1 MKRIIV
7 HYGMPDDPAA
17 FDAHYEKT
25 HIPLTSAMP
34 HLRSFEVS
42 RGDVSCSDEARPV
55 YLTAILSYESAADM
69 EASLASEEGKTAVA
83 DVANFATG
91 GVTLVTID
99 TEELL

>member
-1 MKRIIV
+1 
-7 HYGMPDDPAA
+7 
-17 FDAHYEKT
+17 
-25 HIPLTSAMP
+25 
-34 HLRSFEVS
+34 
-42 RGDVSCSDEARPV
+42 
-55 YLTAILSYESAADM
+55 M